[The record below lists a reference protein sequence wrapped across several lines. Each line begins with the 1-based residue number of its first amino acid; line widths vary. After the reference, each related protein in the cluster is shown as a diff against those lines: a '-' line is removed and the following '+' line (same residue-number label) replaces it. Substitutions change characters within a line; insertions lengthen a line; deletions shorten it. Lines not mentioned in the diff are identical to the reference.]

1 MLTKARLKKI
11 FTRES
16 KLQSSNCRTASR
28 TSSKLKAETAPP
40 FCRTSQNCSH
50 FSDNKTRGS
59 RLTDSEVCKFLQWV
73 QVHGTRYTFA
83 YRVFNTSLL
92 PVRSTL
98 FQPKMMQP
106 KQILLPYEVFH
117 SANGRPS
124 NFTGQFNFCRSKMP
138 LPEQGPRKKGNLRSL
153 KSRVTNV

>member
-1 MLTKARLKKI
+1 MLTKACLKKT

-106 KQILLPYEVFH
+106 KQILPPYEVLMGDLQTLQGSSI
-117 SANGRPS
+117 SA
-124 NFTGQFNFCRSKMP
+124 GQKCHCQNKAQ
-138 LPEQGPRKKGNLRSL
+138 ERKATS
-153 KSRVTNV
+153 